1 MAKQQAATPQK
12 PAAGKTPTPTA
23 GKSMATT
30 NGEGKELIV
39 VLPDGQVPDYLSQG
53 TQGRGNEGVSTDDL
67 VIPRL
72 ELIQALSHAVTPGD
86 AGFVEGAKAGQ
97 FMNSVTKQLYGDS
110 VILIPVVFKK
120 LFLVWRDLKKGGGF
134 LGAYPDMIAAQD
146 VANAKGGEREG
157 FEVIDTPTH
166 FCLIV
171 DTNNGRVEE
180 ITVPMPR
187 TKAKISRQ
195 WNSMVRM
202 AGGDRFSRAYRIGS
216 ALEKNMQ
223 NQAYHNFTV
232 QQMGFPAP
240 SVYKQAEKVYTSFG
254 SINRTIDTSGL
265 DVGAGGGRDEE
276 EGSEM

>member
-1 MAKQQAATPQK
+1 MAKQQAAPQK
-12 PAAGKTPTPTA
+12 PAASKTPTP
-23 GKSMATT
+23 GKAMATT
-30 NGEGKELIV
+30 GADDKALIV
-39 VLPDGQVPDYLSQG
+39 VLPEGQVPDYLPQDA
-53 TQGRGNEGVSTDDL
+53 QGRGNEGVTTDDL

-72 ELIQALSHAVTPGD
+72 ELIQALSHSVTPGD

-97 FMNSVTKQLYGDS
+97 LMNSVTKQLYGDS
-110 VILIPVVFKK
+110 VIVVPVVFKK

-146 VANAKGGEREG
+146 VANAKGGEAEG

-171 DTNNGRVEE
+171 DVNTGRVEE
-180 ITVPMPR
+180 ITIPMPR
-187 TKAKISRQ
+187 TKAKTSRQ

-202 AGGDRFSRAYRIGS
+202 AGGDRFSRAYRIGT

-232 QQMGFPAP
+232 GQMGFPNK
-240 SVYKQAEKVYTSFG
+240 SVFQQAEKVYSTFG
-254 SINRTIDTSGL
+254 ASNRVMDTSGL
-265 DVGAGGGRDEE
+265 DVGASGGREDD
-276 EGSEM
+276 GNDM